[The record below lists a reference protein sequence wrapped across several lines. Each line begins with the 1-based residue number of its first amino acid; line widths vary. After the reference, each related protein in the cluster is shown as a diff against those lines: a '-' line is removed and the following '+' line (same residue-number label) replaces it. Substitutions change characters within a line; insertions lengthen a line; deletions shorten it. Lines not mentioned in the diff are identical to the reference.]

1 MVYVHNNGYILSTS
15 LIFKKIT
22 NRKGIL
28 MKRLGLV
35 PKLIIAI
42 ILGIVI
48 GNVFSANIVRIF
60 VTFNSIFSN
69 FLEFAI
75 PFIIIGFVVT
85 GIADLGKGAGRLL
98 GITTAIAYISTLLSG
113 FLAYFVSTNIF
124 PRIIGTA
131 NIISGAVNPEEKLL
145 DPFFIIEIPPLMGVM
160 TALVIAF
167 LVGLGISSIE
177 GKTLYNAS
185 VEFQQII
192 SKTISRVIIP
202 LLPLHILGIFANM
215 SYAGEVARILS
226 VFWKV
231 FLIVLATHF
240 AVIVVQFLIASAVGN
255 KSFPQMIKNQVPGYL
270 TAIGTQSS
278 AATIPVNLRVAE
290 KNGVSKSIREFVIP
304 LGATIHLSGSTI
316 TLTSTAIAVM
326 MLNNMPFTF
335 PQMVGFIAMLGVTMV
350 AAPGVP
356 GGAVIAALGV
366 IQSILHFSDAQAALM
381 IALYITQDSFGTACN
396 ISGDNAIAVIVD
408 AIHKPSE

>member
-1 MVYVHNNGYILSTS
+1 M
-15 LIFKKIT
+15 KK
-22 NRKGIL
+22 
-28 MKRLGLV
+28 LGLV

-48 GNVFSANIVRIF
+48 GNLFPASVVRIF

-75 PFIIIGFVVT
+75 PFIIIGFVVS
-85 GIADLGKGAGRLL
+85 GIADLGQGAGRLL
-98 GITTAIAYISTLLSG
+98 GITTAIAYGSTLVAG
-113 FLAYFVSTNIF
+113 FLAYVVSTSIF
-124 PRIIGTA
+124 PMFIQSA
-131 NIISGAVNPEEKLL
+131 NTMSEAVNPEDKLL
-145 DPFFIIEIPPLMGVM
+145 EPFFIIEIPPLMSVM

-167 LVGLGISSIE
+167 LVGLGISSIK
-177 GKTLYNAS
+177 GRTLYNAS
-185 VEFQQII
+185 VEFQEII
-192 SKTISRVIIP
+192 SKTIDNVIIP

-215 SYAGEVARILS
+215 AHAGEVARILS

-240 AVIVVQFLIASAVGN
+240 TIIVIQFLIASAVGKKN
-255 KSFPQMIKNQVPGYL
+255 FPQMIKNQVPGYL

-278 AATIPVNLRVAE
+278 AATIPVNLEVAE

-304 LGATIHLSGSTI
+304 LCATIHLSGSTI
-316 TLTSTAIAVM
+316 TLTSCAIAVM
-326 MLNNMPFTF
+326 LLNNMAFTF
-335 PQMVGFIAMLGVTMV
+335 PQMFGFIAMLGVTMV

-356 GGAVIAALGV
+356 GGAVMAALGV
-366 IQSILHFSDAQAALM
+366 IQSILHFSDAQLALM

-396 ISGDNAIAVIVD
+396 ISGDNAIAVMVD
-408 AIHKPSE
+408 AINKPDK